1 MLALFLAALDDPADQ
16 QIFLSFYKKWRGLM
30 YQVAFNILHE
40 KYLAEDAVQNV
51 FVDILG
57 QISKLRKLGEGQAK
71 GFAIVMA
78 RNKAVDILR
87 QKRSVESWED
97 MEEDLMTMEIEI
109 DESTRIFNQLP
120 KLYADVL
127 KLAGLGFKAGE
138 IAEIQK
144 KEVGTVYKQISRG
157 KELWGEILQKEGYDG
172 YGSN

>member
-16 QIFLSFYKKWRGLM
+16 QIFLSFYKKWRRLM
-30 YQVAFNILHE
+30 YQVAFNILRE
-40 KYLAEDAVQNV
+40 KYLAEDV

-97 MEEDLMTMEIEI
+97 MEEDLMTMEIEV

-157 KELWGEILQKEGYDG
+157 KELLGEILQKEGYDG

>member
-16 QIFLSFYKKWRGLM
+16 QIFLSFYKKWRRLM
-30 YQVAFNILHE
+30 YQVAFNIL
-40 KYLAEDAVQNV
+40 YLAEDAVQNV

-97 MEEDLMTMEIEI
+97 MEEDLMTMEIEV

-120 KLYADVL
+120 KLYTDVL

-157 KELWGEILQKEGYDG
+157 KELLGEILQKEGYDG